1 MRPKVKTPRTL
12 VNHNSLDIS
21 ISVEEILPE
30 QTDQCIR
37 KESPRIFKTNIDT
50 EVIQKDMV
58 GKAMK
63 KFTKNKRLD
72 YKKHPNRHTMT
83 FL

>member
-1 MRPKVKTPRTL
+1 L
-12 VNHNSLDIS
+12 NHHSLDIS
-21 ISVEEILPE
+21 ISVSEEILPE
-30 QTDQCIR
+30 QTDQCVR
-37 KESPRIFKTNIDT
+37 KESPRIIKTLVDT

-63 KFTKNKRLD
+63 KFAKNKRID
-72 YKKHPNRHTMT
+72 YKKHPHRNTMT